1 MNKEITIRAMT
12 SDDWALY
19 RDLRLKALADAPD
32 AFGSTLEA
40 EQDLPDEHW
49 HTRLE
54 RASTSGHDLPLMAW
68 ADGVPVA
75 LAYAKV
81 DAEAPGVINL
91 FQMWVDPAHRGQGIA
106 LAMLDSVVS
115 WAKSLHATAVQLGV
129 ASGQGAAMR
138 IYLKAGF
145 TPSGLA
151 EPLRAGAH
159 LLSQPM
165 RLTLDPLSAD
175 PPLH

>member
-1 MNKEITIRAMT
+1 MNKEITIRTMT

-54 RASTSGHDLPLMAW
+54 RASASGRDLPLMAW

-81 DAEAPGVINL
+81 DADAPGVINL

-151 EPLRAGAH
+151 EPLRAGSP